1 MANTIENLLTRNLL
15 EVFGERAAVKR
26 RFAIAA
32 LWAEG
37 GVFVDPY
44 GRYVGYAALNDAVSQ
59 LHAKFP
65 GLRVRANRCSAGLLR
80 CRAPSLGPRP
90 SR

>member
-32 LWAEG
+32 LWRRVASLWI
-37 GVFVDPY
+37 
-44 GRYVGYAALNDAVSQ
+44 RTAATSDT
-59 LHAKFP
+59 
-65 GLRVRANRCSAGLLR
+65 
-80 CRAPSLGPRP
+80 PR
-90 SR
+90 